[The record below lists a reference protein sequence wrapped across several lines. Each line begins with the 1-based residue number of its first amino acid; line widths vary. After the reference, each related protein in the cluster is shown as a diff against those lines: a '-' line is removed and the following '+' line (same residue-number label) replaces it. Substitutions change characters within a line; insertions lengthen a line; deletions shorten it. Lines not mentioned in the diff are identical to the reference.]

1 MNLID
6 NYGSTE
12 IIDEEQIIK
21 LGKKVEDDYYHV
33 LLLPQSSSRKERI
46 EAIGRLFGEVVT
58 NVSLNL
64 EEYNGTVTE
73 NNIHINQAYALREMS
88 RFIGYFFNC
97 SQWRDAESYLYD
109 SDELKKRFEKIKN
122 FL

>member
-33 LLLPQSSSRKERI
+33 LLLPQSSARKERI